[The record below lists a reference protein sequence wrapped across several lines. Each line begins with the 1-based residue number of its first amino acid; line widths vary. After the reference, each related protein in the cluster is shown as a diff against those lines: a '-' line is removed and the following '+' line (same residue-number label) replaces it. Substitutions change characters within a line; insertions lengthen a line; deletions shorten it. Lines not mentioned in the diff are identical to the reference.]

1 MIVNRHAFL
10 TEDRRGYMFCT
21 MRYGERLK
29 AARTHAEL
37 TQTELAERCG
47 IAQPT
52 ISELEATD
60 GGSAYTTRLARACGV
75 SPDWLADEIG
85 EMKPSGMLVTDPKLL
100 AGLKVMMDLPEYG
113 RDAALKTLAAT
124 AQLIEHAKTSGD
136 TNGDGTNG

>member
-1 MIVNRHAFL
+1 MYPNMIVNRLPFL
-10 TEDRRGYMFCT
+10 TADNRGYMFHG

-29 AARTHAEL
+29 AARLYAEL
-37 TQTELAERCG
+37 TQMELAERCG

-85 EMKPSGMLVTDPKLL
+85 GWIIVPQNIGYPIFPVDSFIGFPIRCIKPAV
-100 AGLKVMMDLPEYG
+100 
-113 RDAALKTLAAT
+113 
-124 AQLIEHAKTSGD
+124 
-136 TNGDGTNG
+136 

>member
-1 MIVNRHAFL
+1 
-10 TEDRRGYMFCT
+10 MFCG

-29 AARTHAEL
+29 AARNHAGL

-52 ISELEATD
+52 ISELESTD

-85 EMKPSGMLVTDPKLL
+85 EMQPSGIFVTDPKLI
-100 AGLKVMMDLPEYG
+100 AAHKVMQDLPGYG
-113 RDAALKTLAAT
+113 KDAAIKAIVET
-124 AQLIEHAKTSGD
+124 AELIERARS
-136 TNGDGTNG
+136 NGDGTNG

>member
-1 MIVNRHAFL
+1 MIVNRDAFL
-10 TEDRRGYMFCT
+10 TVDRRGYMFRG

-29 AARTHAEL
+29 AARTYAEL
-37 TQTELAERCG
+37 TQAELAERCG

-85 EMKPSGMLVTDPKLL
+85 EMKPSGILVTDPKLI
-100 AGLKVMMDLPEYG
+100 AGLRVMQELPGYG
-113 RDAALKTLAAT
+113 KDAAIKAIIET
-124 AQLIEHAKTSGD
+124 AELIVRVRA
-136 TNGDGTNG
+136 NGDGTNG

>member
-1 MIVNRHAFL
+1 MIVNRLSFL
-10 TEDRRGYMFCT
+10 TLDRRGYMFCG

-29 AARTHAEL
+29 AARNHAGL

-52 ISELEATD
+52 ISELESTD

-85 EMKPSGMLVTDPKLL
+85 EMQPSGIFVTDPKLI
-100 AGLKVMMDLPEYG
+100 AAHKVMQDLPGYG
-113 RDAALKTLAAT
+113 KDAAIKAIVET
-124 AQLIEHAKTSGD
+124 AELIERARS
-136 TNGDGTNG
+136 NGDGTNG

>member
-1 MIVNRHAFL
+1 
-10 TEDRRGYMFCT
+10 MFCG

-29 AARTHAEL
+29 AARTYAKL

-85 EMKPSGMLVTDPKLL
+85 EMKPSGIFVTDQKLI
-100 AGLKVMMDLPEYG
+100 AGLKVMQELPEYG
-113 RDAALKTLAAT
+113 KDAAIKKIVET
-124 AQLIEHAKTSGD
+124 AELIERVRA
-136 TNGDGTNG
+136 NGDGTNG